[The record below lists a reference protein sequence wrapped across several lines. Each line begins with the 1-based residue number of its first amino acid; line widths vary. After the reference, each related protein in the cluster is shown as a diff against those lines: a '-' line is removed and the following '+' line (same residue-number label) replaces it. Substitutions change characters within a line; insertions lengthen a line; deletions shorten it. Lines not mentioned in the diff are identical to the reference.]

1 MLWVFGNDG
10 VLRILL
16 VFISARFTYPL
27 PAVGWD
33 RDFVTSLL
41 FLKTKSSLVGRILR
55 IIVSKKI

>member
-1 MLWVFGNDG
+1 MLWVSGNDG

-16 VFISARFTYPL
+16 VFIPARFTCLL

-33 RDFVTSLL
+33 RDFATSLL